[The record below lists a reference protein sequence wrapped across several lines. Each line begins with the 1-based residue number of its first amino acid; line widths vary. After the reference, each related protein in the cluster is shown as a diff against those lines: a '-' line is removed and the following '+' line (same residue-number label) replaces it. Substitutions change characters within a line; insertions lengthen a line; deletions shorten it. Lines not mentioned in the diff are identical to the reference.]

1 MHIPNVHAFSYHID
15 ALHLHG
21 ETHRRLISEHRL
33 FEIRCARS
41 PMSAR
46 ALAAQHATCRLG
58 VYGVWISC
66 CLAVIADG
74 LELLEPWS
82 LEYHPERI
90 PFPDPWVPPL
100 PHGGSSDESLQLTC
114 PKEEAPGSLAYA
126 QNPPPVFCTLLY
138 ADSCH
143 RHQRLVLSWA
153 QIYLIAKPPDT
164 SAVSLTLV

>member
-1 MHIPNVHAFSYHID
+1 MHIPKVHAFSYHID

-21 ETHRRLISEHRL
+21 KPHRRLISEHRL

-41 PMSAR
+41 PMSARARARAR

-82 LEYHPERI
+82 LSSMVLER
-90 PFPDPWVPPL
+90 
-100 PHGGSSDESLQLTC
+100 GSHSQILGNPTV
-114 PKEEAPGSLAYA
+114 GA
-126 QNPPPVFCTLLY
+126 QMSPC
-138 ADSCH
+138 S
-143 RHQRLVLSWA
+143 
-153 QIYLIAKPPDT
+153 
-164 SAVSLTLV
+164 

>member
-21 ETHRRLISEHRL
+21 KPHRRLISEHRL

-74 LELLEPWS
+74 LKALELLEPWS
-82 LEYHPERI
+82 LSSMVLERGSNSQI
-90 PFPDPWVPPL
+90 LGNPTAGAQMSPCSSLVPKRKPL
-100 PHGGSSDESLQLTC
+100 EAWRTHKTHLRSS
-114 PKEEAPGSLAYA
+114 
-126 QNPPPVFCTLLY
+126 VLY
-138 ADSCH
+138 FM
-143 RHQRLVLSWA
+143 LVHA
-153 QIYLIAKPPDT
+153 IDIND
-164 SAVSLTLV
+164 

>member
-1 MHIPNVHAFSYHID
+1 MNIPNVDAFSYHID

-90 PFPDPWVPPL
+90 PFPDPWVPYPHYPTAGAQMSPCSSLVPKRKPL
-100 PHGGSSDESLQLTC
+100 EAWRTHKTHLRSS
-114 PKEEAPGSLAYA
+114 
-126 QNPPPVFCTLLY
+126 VLY
-138 ADSCH
+138 FM
-143 RHQRLVLSWA
+143 LVHA
-153 QIYLIAKPPDT
+153 IVIND
-164 SAVSLTLV
+164 